1 MNSPNPF
8 DLNLARAYG
17 SAQSFC
23 PRPDVVALLTRAH
36 AGKLWT
42 LITGDRRL
50 GKSTSVIAAC
60 VEAGWPILHVDLMG
74 VATAEEVTE
83 RFRWSWQLF
92 QQQEAR
98 GFLAGVT
105 GEISAKIPGTGVG
118 MKLVSGSDRDPKTWG
133 EVIAA
138 FDRQTGRRGG
148 VLFVDELQDVLGL
161 PQRGAFARSFRAA
174 LQMARNVTPVLAGS
188 SQHLLAP
195 MFDTAAAPFF
205 KSVRLNHSFLPIDQ
219 QAFVDWMAPL
229 FKEQGRELEVAATN
243 RLFELTEGVTED
255 LVATCAEVWLQV
267 SPGRAITP
275 SDMEVAWR
283 LVVNN
288 AFPLF
293 SPLISKLSPTQ
304 AHLLRYIARH
314 PRCEP
319 FSELSLREI
328 GAPKP
333 SVQKALQKLLAL
345 DLVRVDGADRSRR
358 VRVHDPRVA
367 YFLKA

>member
-1 MNSPNPF
+1 MLNPF
-8 DLNLARAYG
+8 DLNLARAYS
-17 SAQSFC
+17 SAKAFC
-23 PRPDVVALLTRAH
+23 PRPDVAGLLQRAH

-50 GKSTSVIAAC
+50 GKSTSVITAC

-74 VATAEEVTE
+74 VTVAEEVAE

-105 GEISAKIPGTGVG
+105 GEISAKIPGTGIDV
-118 MKLVSGSDRDPKTWG
+118 KLASGPGREPKTWG
-133 EVIAA
+133 EVIAR
-138 FDRQTGRRGG
+138 FDQQTARCGG
-148 VLFVDELQDVLGL
+148 VLFVDELQDVLNL
-161 PQRGAFARSFRAA
+161 PHSGAFARSFRAA
-174 LQMARNVTPVLAGS
+174 LQMARNITPVLAGS

-205 KSVRLNHSFLPIDQ
+205 KSVRLNHRFLPIDQ
-219 QAFVDWMAPL
+219 AAFVDWMGRL
-229 FKEQGRELEVAATN
+229 FKTQGREVEVAATQ

-267 SPGRAITP
+267 SPGRAVTP
-275 SDMEVAWR
+275 SDVEGAWR

-288 AFPLF
+288 AFHLF
-293 SPLISKLSPTQ
+293 SPLISKLSPAQ
-304 AHLLRYIARH
+304 AHLLRYIARN

-319 FSELSLREI
+319 FSELSVRELASTKSSI
-328 GAPKP
+328 
-333 SVQKALQKLLAL
+333 QKALTKLLAL
-345 DLVRVDGADRSRR
+345 ELVRLDGMDRSRR
-358 VRVHDPRVA
+358 VRVNDPRVA
-367 YFLKA
+367 YYLKA